1 MATTFEASLSA
12 QKVVRISPIPE
23 QMKELQVISCD
34 SCDGK
39 ASFDVYLEGVISD
52 VNVLKRYCDDCV
64 KLVTQ

>member
-23 QMKELQVISCD
+23 QMKELRVISCD